1 MFFGRASNSS
11 SIPYAPMPHDSDE
24 ESTYRKTENNSNPL
38 PSGSQPSRSRA
49 AALRSLISNNEIGKE
64 DLCKA
69 IKKGKSD
76 KVQSILSRI
85 DTENSTLLRMPDKKG
100 MMPLDHAVESGNL
113 EFVKA
118 LVGHSC
124 FSQSWMTLHG
134 TGGNTPLSRALM
146 GGKREIAAYMLSQ
159 GANINEWHATLNI
172 YEVNMPVRCAALAHR
187 YM

>member
-24 ESTYRKTENNSNPL
+24 ESTYRQTENNSNPL

-49 AALRSLISNNEIGKE
+49 AALRSLISNNQTSAE

-76 KVQSILSRI
+76 KVQSILSKI
-85 DTENSTLLRMPDKKG
+85 ATENSTLLKRPDKKG

-118 LVGHSC
+118 LVDHPC
-124 FSQSWMTLHG
+124 FSKNWMTCQDK
-134 TGGNTPLSRALM
+134 GGNTPLSRALR
-146 GGKREIAAYMLSQ
+146 GGKLEIAEYMLSQ
-159 GANINEWHATLNI
+159 GANIKEWHATLNI
-172 YEVNMPVRCAALAHR
+172 YEINMPIHCAALAHQ